1 MRIRTQLELLHY
13 FFFSGLYLVVKEE
26 KEKVETLG
34 RDFASEIE
42 EKDKLEAKL
51 ADEKS
56 VSSDNAY
63 LFVRGHELFDHL
75 LNSVLNPMMSA
86 LRQQHFKKLQD
97 SDSDSEKRKSC
108 LRAYQAKDGSI
119 KHLLSHNYRYKGQT
133 DIYDKIAHD
142 VSMIW

>member
-1 MRIRTQLELLHY
+1 MTEKT
-13 FFFSGLYLVVKEE
+13 KEI
-26 KEKVETLG
+26 VETLG

-75 LNSVLNPMMSA
+75 LNSVLGPMMTS

-97 SDSDSEKRKSC
+97 SDSDSEKRKSI
-108 LRAYQAKDGSI
+108 LQAYQAKDGSI
-119 KHLLSHNYRYKGQT
+119 KYLLSSNYRYKGQT